1 MLEICADSW
10 IFLSSVLFGTGV
22 VIEPF
27 SFFFSLNPGALPGSL
42 WQCLGLLCL
51 RCVQRVKLR
60 DPLCCKRRL
69 RYRRCST
76 ALPLAALCGCRER
89 PGHSARP
96 PRRVPVSGRAQRGPG
111 TCRRSARGARAA
123 AALRLHR
130 AAQPR
135 LPLLPRCLCA
145 LPTPRRAAGK
155 VRHSEVPRVSGAPP
169 SSLRLLAN
177 SAPDL

>member
-10 IFLSSVLFGTGV
+10 IFLSSVLFGSGV

-111 TCRRSARGARAA
+111 TCRRSARGPGRRRLCGCTERLSLACRCSPAA
-123 AALRLHR
+123 FVRSPHAGE
-130 AAQPR
+130 
-135 LPLLPRCLCA
+135 PL
-145 LPTPRRAAGK
+145 GK
-155 VRHSEVPRVSGAPP
+155 
-169 SSLRLLAN
+169 
-177 SAPDL
+177 